1 MEVTKNSP
9 TFRGLGIC
17 AIALFLFVLAPPV
30 AAHAG
35 EIVVAAAADLT
46 FVFKDAGAR
55 FEKETGNSI
64 KFSYG
69 SSGNFLSQIE
79 NGAPY
84 DIFFSADVA
93 DPKKLEA
100 AGPAEPGT
108 LYEYATGKLVIW
120 VPAKS
125 ALDISQGL
133 KVLLDPSIG
142 KIAIA
147 NPKHAPYGA
156 AAVAAM
162 RHEGIYDRIKRKL
175 VMGENILQ
183 TAQFV
188 QSGNADAGLLA
199 LSLARAP
206 AMKDTGR
213 YIEVPSADYP
223 PIVQAAVILK
233 SSRNKEIAKRF
244 LKFLKEATTVAL
256 MRRYGFLLPGE
267 IAGVQA
273 NPGAPN

>member
-1 MEVTKNSP
+1 MEVTKNSR
-9 TFRGLGIC
+9 TFRDLGIC
-17 AIALFLFVLAPPV
+17 AIALLLFVLEPPV

-46 FVFKDAGAR
+46 FAFKDVGEGFQR
-55 FEKETGNSI
+55 ETGNSI
-64 KFSYG
+64 KLSYG

-84 DIFFSADVA
+84 DMFFSADVA
-93 DPKKLEA
+93 YPKRLEA
-100 AGPAEPGT
+100 AGLAEPGT

-125 ALDISQGL
+125 KLDISQGL
-133 KVLLDPSIG
+133 KVLLDPSIS

-162 RHEGIYDRIKRKL
+162 RHEGVYDRIESKL
-175 VMGENILQ
+175 VMGENISQ

-199 LSLARAP
+199 LSLALAP

-213 YIEVPSADYP
+213 YIEVPLADYP
-223 PIVQAAVILK
+223 PIIQAAVILK
-233 SSRNKEIAKRF
+233 SARNKEIAKRF
-244 LKFLKEATTVAL
+244 LKFLKEAGTVAL
-256 MRRYGFLLPGE
+256 MRRYGFLVPSG

-273 NPGAPN
+273 NPSAAN

>member
-1 MEVTKNSP
+1 VAKNSGI
-9 TFRGLGIC
+9 FRDLGIG
-17 AIALFLFVLAPPV
+17 AITLLLLVLAPPV

-46 FVFKDAGAR
+46 FAFKDVGER
-55 FEKETGNSI
+55 FQRETGNSI
-64 KFSYG
+64 KLSYG

-84 DIFFSADVA
+84 DMFFSADVA
-93 DPKKLEA
+93 YPKKLEA
-100 AGPAEPGT
+100 DGLAEPGT

-125 ALDISQGL
+125 KLDISQGL
-133 KVLLDPSIG
+133 KVLLDPSIS

-156 AAVAAM
+156 AAVAALQ
-162 RHEGIYDRIKRKL
+162 HEGIYDRIKSKL
-175 VMGENILQ
+175 VMGENISQ

-199 LSLARAP
+199 LSLALAP

-213 YIEVPSADYP
+213 YIEVPLADYP
-223 PIVQAAVILK
+223 PIIQAAVILK
-233 SSRNKEIAKRF
+233 SARNKEIAKRF
-244 LKFLKEATTVAL
+244 LKFLKEAGTVAL
-256 MRRYGFLLPGE
+256 MRRYGFLLPSE

-273 NPGAPN
+273 NPSAPN

>member
-1 MEVTKNSP
+1 
-9 TFRGLGIC
+9 L
-17 AIALFLFVLAPPV
+17 LLLVLAPPV
-30 AAHAG
+30 AADAG

-46 FVFKDAGAR
+46 FAFKDVGER
-55 FEKETGNSI
+55 FQRETGNSI
-64 KFSYG
+64 KLSYG

-84 DIFFSADVA
+84 DMFFSADVA
-93 DPKKLEA
+93 YPKKLEA
-100 AGPAEPGT
+100 AGLAEPGT

-125 ALDISQGL
+125 KLDISQGL
-133 KVLLDPSIG
+133 KVLLDPSIS

-156 AAVAAM
+156 AAVAAL
-162 RHEGIYDRIKRKL
+162 RHEGIYDRIKSKL
-175 VMGENILQ
+175 VMGENISQ

-199 LSLARAP
+199 LSLALAP

-213 YIEVPSADYP
+213 YIEVPLADYP
-223 PIVQAAVILK
+223 PIIQAAVILK
-233 SSRNKEIAKRF
+233 SARNKEIAKRF
-244 LKFLKEATTVAL
+244 LKFLKEAGTVAL
-256 MRRYGFLLPGE
+256 MRRYGFLLPSE

-273 NPGAPN
+273 NPSAPN

>member
-1 MEVTKNSP
+1 MAKNSGI
-9 TFRGLGIC
+9 FRDLGIG
-17 AIALFLFVLAPPV
+17 AITLLLLVLAPPV

-46 FVFKDAGAR
+46 FAFKDVGER
-55 FEKETGNSI
+55 FQRETGNSI
-64 KFSYG
+64 KLSYG

-84 DIFFSADVA
+84 DMFFSADVA
-93 DPKKLEA
+93 YPKKLEA
-100 AGPAEPGT
+100 DGLAEPGT

-125 ALDISQGL
+125 KLDISQGL
-133 KVLLDPSIG
+133 KVLLDPSIS

-156 AAVAAM
+156 AAVAALQ
-162 RHEGIYDRIKRKL
+162 HEGIYDRIKSKL
-175 VMGENILQ
+175 VMGENISQ

-199 LSLARAP
+199 LSLALAP

-213 YIEVPSADYP
+213 YIEVPLADYP
-223 PIVQAAVILK
+223 PIIQAAVILK
-233 SSRNKEIAKRF
+233 SARNKEIAKRF
-244 LKFLKEATTVAL
+244 LKFLKEAGTVAL
-256 MRRYGFLLPGE
+256 MRRYGFLLPSE

-273 NPGAPN
+273 NPSAPN